1 MANEYSD
8 VDVSVNESLLINY
21 QPVSVVPGFEIEI
34 RDDAFWAP
42 IAHRTRTHA
51 HLKSIEN

>member
-8 VDVSVNESLLINY
+8 VDVSVNGCLLN
-21 QPVSVVPGFEIEI
+21 QPVSVVPGFEIES
-34 RDDAFWAP
+34 RDAAFWAP